1 MYDGD
6 FAVVASVGS
15 KSCDFH
21 SLCVAIQHTVAE
33 AIIHAVSNSVPLRK
47 H

>member
-1 MYDGD
+1 
-6 FAVVASVGS
+6 
-15 KSCDFH
+15 
-21 SLCVAIQHTVAE
+21 LCVAIQHTVAE